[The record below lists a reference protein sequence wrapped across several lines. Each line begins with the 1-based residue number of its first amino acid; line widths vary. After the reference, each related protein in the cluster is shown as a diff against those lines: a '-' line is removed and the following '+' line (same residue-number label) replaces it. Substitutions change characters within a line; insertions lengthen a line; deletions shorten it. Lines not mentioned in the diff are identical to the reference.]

1 MALVAYSK
9 MSQHQCL
16 ENAMERTRA
25 ANDIN
30 HLASI
35 PKVYPDGSGIRA
47 TPDATFSVANLHVNR
62 LPVSNGENARRGR
75 PAADI
80 AQSIGL
86 LLPTDTVAK
95 LFCIID
101 HRFRRVGPQWRFP
114 PT

>member
-1 MALVAYSK
+1 ML
-9 MSQHQCL
+9 QHQCL
-16 ENAMERTRA
+16 ENTMERTRA

-62 LPVSNGENARRGR
+62 LPLRTERTQKVR
-75 PAADI
+75 AAGSGHR
-80 AQSIGL
+80 AEPWWLGL
-86 LLPTDTVAK
+86 STNPIAK
-95 LFCIID
+95 LFCIIE
-101 HRFRRVGPQWRFP
+101 HRFRRIGPQWRFP